1 MDGLNVLVR
10 VASERLVKGSPG
22 GLLGNADRA
31 ANGGERMMAQPK
43 GDNLLFALSD
53 IPWGVRLS
61 PPARRFE
68 GSFDS

>member
-10 VASERLVKGSPG
+10 VASERLVEGSPG

-53 IPWGVRLS
+53 IFLGLGCTFVAARTAL
-61 PPARRFE
+61 RRFI
-68 GSFDS
+68 